1 MTICISADWLT
12 DLTKNVRQSAWP
24 LVNRL
29 KNVWPA
35 DYLMDRPTETRWL
48 TNWLTK
54 YHRKN
59 LAENFL
65 VLYLTDWLTTWHFW
79 VTKKLTVSPRI
90 KEYHDEKISK
100 DEWFRCLCHRN
111 DMREKIVIV
120 KSRRKFSK
128 AQGKVACKFD
138 DTALIS
144 VYWGL
149 LFWAPVFLLCVV
161 LYAGYITGKN

>member
-1 MTICISADWLT
+1 MFLSRLPESKFNIQTYTFLVTICISADWPT
-12 DLTKNVRQSAWP
+12 DLTKNVRQSGWP

-90 KEYHDEKISK
+90 KEYHNEKNFERWVVS
-100 DEWFRCLCHRN
+100 
-111 DMREKIVIV
+111 
-120 KSRRKFSK
+120 
-128 AQGKVACKFD
+128 
-138 DTALIS
+138 
-144 VYWGL
+144 
-149 LFWAPVFLLCVV
+149 LFMSQKRHE
-161 LYAGYITGKN
+161 GKNCYREEQAKIF